1 MRHGCEGV
9 GVKGGVMVELGN
21 LLLIIYELH
30 YLTMTIYS
38 DLNVNTFL
46 ESYLLVDTL
55 FLVEYYLTL

>member
-1 MRHGCEGV
+1 
-9 GVKGGVMVELGN
+9 MVELGN

-55 FLVEYYLTL
+55 FFVEYYLTL